1 MLSYFASEKITATLY
16 RTNGGAYA
24 VGIWQ
29 PAVPTTTSVQIIAPQ
44 PMRSDELQMFPEGER
59 KYNHRKTWI
68 TSEIHVWPL
77 VPEAA
82 TGENPDIF
90 LIDGKYYKVML
101 RPNER

>member
-1 MLSYFASEKITATLY
+1 
-16 RTNGGAYA
+16 
-24 VGIWQ
+24 
-29 PAVPTTTSVQIIAPQ
+29 
-44 PMRSDELQMFPEGER
+44 MFPEGER

-90 LIDGKYYKVML
+90 LIDGKYYKVMQVDDRNVL
-101 RPNER
+101 GNYYRVVMRETDYTPATPGPT